1 MQASSSAM
9 TNRAVFSSS
18 NCELSRKS
26 LARARTL
33 TIWEASPGK
42 VILRRSFNFL
52 AMQWRI
58 VMSSDPALSKRRLVS
73 DGSGIFGGSQCQAVF
88 SRGVHAFCDPLPK
101 NKSHW
106 VGDCRQ
112 KQCGGNNTNKE
123 GHRRARERGEKLG
136 VFKADRLASSQDA
149 SQPIL
154 KVDAEGKGEG
164 IADPCA
170 CDGCRYICPE
180 EEGAQGS
187 GDHLDR
193 EWHECEERSNR
204 QPKSKFLACWMPQLV
219 RKKTISEN
227 PVDPCAANVLGS
239 RQVAQ
244 VSANLATP
252 PLYGFHFVKRF
263 SVVLMLATQ
272 DRF

>member
-123 GHRRARERGEKLG
+123 GHRRA
-136 VFKADRLASSQDA
+136 
-149 SQPIL
+149 
-154 KVDAEGKGEG
+154 
-164 IADPCA
+164 
-170 CDGCRYICPE
+170 
-180 EEGAQGS
+180 
-187 GDHLDR
+187 
-193 EWHECEERSNR
+193 
-204 QPKSKFLACWMPQLV
+204 
-219 RKKTISEN
+219 
-227 PVDPCAANVLGS
+227 
-239 RQVAQ
+239 
-244 VSANLATP
+244 
-252 PLYGFHFVKRF
+252 
-263 SVVLMLATQ
+263 
-272 DRF
+272 